1 MIPDNSS
8 SEDKQLAEKIIRH
21 SMREAARKFTY
32 LKNGIYYLIPK
43 AADDVKTIGA
53 DYSTLFYN
61 PVGVIEM
68 FEKEPQKVV
77 EAIVH
82 CVLHCMMLHPSYT
95 PQNQTLFD
103 MAADVSINAMT
114 ENDFS
119 YNDTFRSF
127 TEKCSG
133 STAIKIYIS
142 VAENM
147 QLQKRISA
155 ITARHPLDD
164 HSVWHKKD
172 EEKDQ
177 NGFGGPGMGFMNSG
191 PGTQN
196 NKDEKSSQN
205 PGKPKGDNS
214 SQNKNNEK
222 GSQNPGNQKGDNS
235 TQNIKNQKGS
245 QNNQILSGLS
255 GADKNSDEK
264 IWSALFN
271 EALNSCRREYGNSS
285 QNIFSRLSPPDRFSR
300 FSYIEY
306 LKQFAKEEI
315 IQEDPETFDMMLYI
329 AGLDMYNDM
338 PVVEWNETRED
349 MNPTDIIIA
358 IDMSGSCDN
367 EIASNFLRQVYTI
380 FESMKSGNSVNI
392 HVLTFDV
399 EINKTAVIT
408 SKADAENFLKDYSL
422 MGLGGTDFRCVFEYA
437 DSFAEKSFGRKLK
450 GLFFFSD
457 AYGSFPDDKK
467 PYPTTFFVPDDGYD
481 CSYDFVP
488 DWIELVHY
496 NDD

>member
-68 FEKEPQKVV
+68 FEEKPQKVV

-172 EEKDQ
+172 EEKDH
-177 NGFGGPGMGFMNSG
+177 NGFGGPGMGNQ
-191 PGTQN
+191 QN
-196 NKDEKSSQN
+196 GNEKSSQGN
-205 PGKPKGDNS
+205 G
-214 SQNKNNEK
+214 QN
-222 GSQNPGNQKGDNS
+222 QQNQKSDNGKQHKKCS
-235 TQNIKNQKGS
+235 QLNSHGQNQTDLKGEQKNQS
-245 QNNQILSGLS
+245 SSLPS
-255 GADKNSDEK
+255 DSDEK

-271 EALNSCRREYGNSS
+271 EALNSCQREYGNGS

-422 MGLGGTDFRCVFEYA
+422 MGLGGTDFGCVFEYA

-457 AYGSFPDDKK
+457 AYGSFPQDKK

-488 DWIELVHY
+488 DWIELVNY